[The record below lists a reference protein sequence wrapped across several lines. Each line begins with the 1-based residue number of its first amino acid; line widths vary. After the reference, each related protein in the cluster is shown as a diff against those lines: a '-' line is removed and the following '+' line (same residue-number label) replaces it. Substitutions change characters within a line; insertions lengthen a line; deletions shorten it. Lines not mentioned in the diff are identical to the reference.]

1 MHFTALSASLE
12 GAKIAVMLLT
22 NRGKRSRALNPA
34 LRGVQGRGFREVA
47 FTLIELLVVIA
58 IIAIL
63 AAMLLPALASAK
75 AKALKA
81 QCLNNLKQCGI
92 ATALY
97 MADSNDLFPSI
108 SPYPGNLGGNT
119 VATYDD
125 WGGKVG
131 TGNTTSNR
139 LINPMIGER
148 SVATTN
154 GLALFRCPADNGA
167 RGTAFTYPPGDR
179 QPSMFD
185 WYGSSYAYNAGANG
199 NNDFGP
205 QGLYGMKMSS
215 VFHPTFIVMAA
226 DYSFTCYFG
235 NGRPFESA
243 LWHNRHVLGFGNVLF
258 VDTHVEYKQALLN
271 KSNPSYQRGPD
282 YSFIYNE

>member
-1 MHFTALSASLE
+1 MFLLDRSKRNRAS
-12 GAKIAVMLLT
+12 
-22 NRGKRSRALNPA
+22 NPA
-34 LRGVQGRGFREVA
+34 LHVLQGRGSCNTA

-81 QCLNNLKQCGI
+81 QCISNLKQCGM

-97 MADSNDLFPSI
+97 MGESNDKFPSI
-108 SPYPGNLGGNT
+108 SPSPGNLVANT
-119 VATYDD
+119 IATYDD

-139 LINPMIGER
+139 LINPFIGEK

-154 GLALFRCPADNGA
+154 GSALFRCPADNGA
-167 RGTAFTYPPGDR
+167 RGTSFTIPAGDR
-179 QPSMFD
+179 GPTMYD
-185 WYGSSYAYNAGANG
+185 WYGTSYAYNSGANG
-199 NNDFGP
+199 NNDNGP
-205 QGLYGMKMSS
+205 QGLYDVKLSS

-226 DYSFTCYFG
+226 DFSFTCYFG
-235 NGRPFESA
+235 NGRPFETV
-243 LWHNRHVLGFGNVLF
+243 LWHNRHVLGYGNVLF
-258 VDTHVEYKQALLN
+258 VDCHVEYKQALLN
-271 KSNPSYQRGPD
+271 KNNPSYQRGPD

>member
-1 MHFTALSASLE
+1 
-12 GAKIAVMLLT
+12 
-22 NRGKRSRALNPA
+22 
-34 LRGVQGRGFREVA
+34 VQGRRYSEIA

-81 QCLNNLKQCGI
+81 QCLSNLKQCGM

-97 MADSNDLFPSI
+97 MTDSSDKFPSI
-108 SPYPGNLGGNT
+108 SPYPGNLAANT

-131 TGNTTSNR
+131 SGNTTSNR
-139 LINPMIGER
+139 LINPFIGQK

-154 GLALFRCPADNGA
+154 GAELFRCPADNGA
-167 RGTAFTYPPGDR
+167 RGTAFTI
-179 QPSMFD
+179 PSGNRLPTMFD
-185 WYGSSYAYNAGANG
+185 WYGTSYAYNAGANG
-199 NNDFGP
+199 NNDSGP
-205 QGLYGMKMSS
+205 QGLYNMKLSS
-215 VFHPTFIVMAA
+215 VPHPSLIVMAS
-226 DYSFTCYFG
+226 DFSFTCYFG
-235 NGRPFESA
+235 NGRPFETA
-243 LWHNRHVLGFGNVLF
+243 LWHNRHVLGYGNALF
-258 VDTHVEYKQALLN
+258 VDSHVEYEQALLN
-271 KSNPSYQRGPD
+271 KGNPSYQRGPN